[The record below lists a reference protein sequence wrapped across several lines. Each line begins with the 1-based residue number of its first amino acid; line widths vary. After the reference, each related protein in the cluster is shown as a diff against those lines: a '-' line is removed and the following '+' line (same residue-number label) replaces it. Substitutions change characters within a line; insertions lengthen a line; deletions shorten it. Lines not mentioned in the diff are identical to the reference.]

1 LRRTRIS
8 GSNNSKE
15 NDMKRSVVAS
25 VGLLASGVA
34 LADNLEGA
42 DRLLCAPEQIM
53 ICVEDADCYPAH
65 AAELGV
71 PDFVIVD
78 LKNKKMQTTKAS
90 EQTRTTAFSSMSRS
104 GGKIFLQGVEN
115 GRAFSFV
122 IDEATGSLTVAVSR
136 DGVAVAAFG
145 ACTNAKVE

>member
-1 LRRTRIS
+1 
-8 GSNNSKE
+8 
-15 NDMKRSVVAS
+15 MKRSVMAS

-42 DRLLCAPEQIM
+42 DRLLCTPKQIM

-65 AAELGV
+65 AAEIGV
-71 PDFVIVD
+71 PDFIIVD

-104 GGKIFLQGVEN
+104 AGKIFLQGLEN
-115 GRAFSFV
+115 GRAFSFL
-122 IDEATGSLTVAVSR
+122 INEATGSLTVAVSR

-145 ACTNAKVE
+145 SCTNAKVE

>member
-1 LRRTRIS
+1 
-8 GSNNSKE
+8 
-15 NDMKRSVVAS
+15 MKRWLVAS
-25 VGLLASGVA
+25 VGLLAGGVA

-42 DRLLCAPEQIM
+42 DRLLCAPQQIM

-65 AAELGV
+65 ASEIGV
-71 PDFVIVD
+71 PDFIIID

-104 GGKIFLQGVEN
+104 AGKIFLQGVEN
-115 GRAFSFV
+115 GRAFSFL
-122 IDEATGSLTVAVSR
+122 INEATGSLTVAVSR

-145 ACTNAKVE
+145 SCTNAKVE

>member
-1 LRRTRIS
+1 
-8 GSNNSKE
+8 
-15 NDMKRSVVAS
+15 VVAF
-25 VGLLASGVA
+25 GLLASGAA

-65 AAELGV
+65 GSELGV

-78 LKNKKMQTTKAS
+78 LKNKKMQTTKSS
-90 EQTRTTAFSSMSRS
+90 EQTRTTAFSSVSRN

-122 IDEATGSLTVAVSR
+122 INEITGSLTVALSR
-136 DGVAVAAFG
+136 DGVAVSVFG
-145 ACTNAKVE
+145 SCTNAKVE

>member
-1 LRRTRIS
+1 
-8 GSNNSKE
+8 
-15 NDMKRSVVAS
+15 MKRSMVAS

-34 LADNLEGA
+34 LADNVEGA

-53 ICVEDADCYPAH
+53 ICVEEADCYPAH
-65 AAELGV
+65 ASDLGV

-78 LKNKKMQTTKAS
+78 LKNKKMQTTKSS

-122 IDEATGSLTVAVSR
+122 INEITGSLTVALSR

-145 ACTNAKVE
+145 SCTNAKVE

>member
-1 LRRTRIS
+1 
-8 GSNNSKE
+8 
-15 NDMKRSVVAS
+15 MKRSVVAS

-34 LADNLEGA
+34 LADHLEGA

-53 ICVEDADCYPAH
+53 ICVEEADCYHAH
-65 AAELGV
+65 ASELGV

-90 EQTRTTAFSSMSRS
+90 EQTRATAFSTVSRN
-104 GGKIFLQGVEN
+104 GGKIYLQGIEN

-122 IDEATGSLTVAVSR
+122 IDEASGRLTVAVSR
-136 DGVAVAAFG
+136 DGVAVTVFG
-145 ACTNAKVE
+145 SCTNAKVE

>member
-1 LRRTRIS
+1 
-8 GSNNSKE
+8 
-15 NDMKRSVVAS
+15 MKRWLGAS

-42 DRLLCAPEQIM
+42 DRLLCAPRQIM

-65 AAELGV
+65 ASEIGV
-71 PDFVIVD
+71 PDFIIID

-90 EQTRTTAFSSMSRS
+90 EQTRTSAFSSMSRS
-104 GGKIFLQGVEN
+104 AGKIFLQGLEN
-115 GRAFSFV
+115 GRAFSFL
-122 IDEATGSLTVAVSR
+122 INEATGSLTVAVSR

-145 ACTNAKVE
+145 SCTNAKVE

>member
-1 LRRTRIS
+1 
-8 GSNNSKE
+8 
-15 NDMKRSVVAS
+15 MKRSMVAS

-34 LADNLEGA
+34 LADNVEGA

-53 ICVEDADCYPAH
+53 ICVEEADCYPAH
-65 AAELGV
+65 ASDLGV

-78 LKNKKMQTTKAS
+78 LKNKKMQTTKSS
-90 EQTRTTAFSSMSRS
+90 EQTRTTAFSSVSRN

-122 IDEATGSLTVAVSR
+122 INEITGSLTVALSR
-136 DGVAVAAFG
+136 DGVAVSVFG
-145 ACTNAKVE
+145 SCTNAKVE

>member
-1 LRRTRIS
+1 
-8 GSNNSKE
+8 
-15 NDMKRSVVAS
+15 MKRSVVAS

>member
-1 LRRTRIS
+1 
-8 GSNNSKE
+8 
-15 NDMKRSVVAS
+15 MKRSVVAS
-25 VGLLASGVA
+25 VGLVASSMA

-53 ICVEDADCYPAH
+53 ICVEEADCYPAH
-65 AAELGV
+65 GSELGV
-71 PDFVIVD
+71 PDFIIVD

-90 EQTRTTAFSSMSRS
+90 EQTRTTAFSTMSRT

-115 GRAFSFV
+115 GRAFSFL
-122 IDEATGSLTVAVSR
+122 INEATGSLTVAVSR

-145 ACTNAKVE
+145 SCTNAKVE

>member
-1 LRRTRIS
+1 
-8 GSNNSKE
+8 
-15 NDMKRSVVAS
+15 MKRSMVAS

-34 LADNLEGA
+34 LADNVEGA

-53 ICVEDADCYPAH
+53 ICVEEADCYPAH
-65 AAELGV
+65 ASDLGV

-78 LKNKKMQTTKAS
+78 LKNKKMQTTKSS

-122 IDEATGSLTVAVSR
+122 INEITGSLTVALSR
-136 DGVAVAAFG
+136 DGVAVSVFG
-145 ACTNAKVE
+145 SCTNAKVE